1 MKKLW
6 AATVVALTLLNAPV
20 VSADDKH
27 HGADTKASMPVGGAL
42 TSAEVRKVDK
52 AGKRITL
59 KHEEI
64 KSLDM
69 PPMTMVFRVRDPAM
83 LDRVKLGDKVMFSAE
98 NADGAYTL
106 TTLEI
111 AQ

>member
-1 MKKLW
+1 MKTLF
-6 AATVVALTLLNAPV
+6 AAIATVIAIVTAPGV
-20 VSADDKH
+20 GADDKH
-27 HGADTKASMPVGGAL
+27 HGTDAQTSVQTPAIL
-42 TSAEVRKVDK
+42 TNAEVRKVDK

-69 PPMTMVFRVRDPAM
+69 PPMTMVFRVKDAAM

-98 NADGAYTL
+98 NTDGAYTV
-106 TTLEI
+106 TTLKI